1 MALTRS
7 RTKPTTEEKPS
18 RRKADEN
25 PEEDS
30 RAGGRKERLRLRRK
44 YWGAEG
50 LGYGIDRSIVFGR
63 HCPQYGDKTRRK
75 KLPCYRTKARTDK
88 KWNGGGDG
96 REMKTEGNRRQMA
109 ERENLPSARDC
120 RPSTGR
126 LTFEVSNGGNQKYEL
141 CSTNKPV
148 EMRINCAKSV
158 PFLSLSV
165 VCSSP
170 RWSHPKYACT
180 HTGFSWSGGQSH

>member
-1 MALTRS
+1 MGRTRLKTVALTRS

-63 HCPQYGDKTRRK
+63 HCPQDETEKAALLPNKGTDGQKVERRRRWTR
-75 KLPCYRTKARTDK
+75 DE
-88 KWNGGGDG
+88 D
-96 REMKTEGNRRQMA
+96 
-109 ERENLPSARDC
+109 
-120 RPSTGR
+120 
-126 LTFEVSNGGNQKYEL
+126 
-141 CSTNKPV
+141 
-148 EMRINCAKSV
+148 
-158 PFLSLSV
+158 
-165 VCSSP
+165 
-170 RWSHPKYACT
+170 
-180 HTGFSWSGGQSH
+180 

>member
-1 MALTRS
+1 MALRRS

-25 PEEDS
+25 REEDS

-75 KLPCYRTKARTDK
+75 KVPCYRTKAWTDK
-88 KWNGGGDG
+88 KWNRGGDG
-96 REMKTEGNRRQMA
+96 REMKTEGNRRQIRLKGKTCPQLA
-109 ERENLPSARDC
+109 TAGHQLAALPSRSQTEEIKSMNC
-120 RPSTGR
+120 VQP
-126 LTFEVSNGGNQKYEL
+126 
-141 CSTNKPV
+141 TN
-148 EMRINCAKSV
+148 
-158 PFLSLSV
+158 L
-165 VCSSP
+165 
-170 RWSHPKYACT
+170 
-180 HTGFSWSGGQSH
+180 